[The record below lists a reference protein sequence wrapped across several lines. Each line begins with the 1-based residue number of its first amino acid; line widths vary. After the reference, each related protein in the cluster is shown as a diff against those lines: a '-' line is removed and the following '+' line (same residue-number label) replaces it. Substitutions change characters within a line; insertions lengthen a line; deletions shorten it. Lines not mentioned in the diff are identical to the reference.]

1 MPLQEIK
8 HRYTGAVIY
17 SCEAETFRE
26 CAERAVKEK
35 VSLSEADMRG
45 ADMSWA
51 DMRGADMR
59 EADMRGADMSWADMR
74 EANMRGANMSE
85 ANMREADMRGADM
98 SEANMREA
106 YMRGADMRGANMS
119 EANMRGADM
128 READM
133 READMREADMRGANM
148 DFSCWPL
155 SCNSTHVV
163 ASDRLFAQLFFHL
176 TRINVSKCS
185 GGVRE
190 SMDELRAMA
199 ASDLFCEYRNDV
211 GNPVNEQ

>member
-1 MPLQEIK
+1 MPLKEIK

-35 VSLSEADMRG
+35 VSLRGADMSGADMSGADMRGANMRGVDMRG
-45 ADMSWA
+45 ADMSGA
-51 DMRGADMR
+51 NMRG
-59 EADMRGADMSWADMR
+59 
-74 EANMRGANMSE
+74 ANMRGANMSGV
-85 ANMREADMRGADM
+85 D
-98 SEANMREA
+98 
-106 YMRGADMRGANMS
+106 
-119 EANMRGADM
+119 
-128 READM
+128 
-133 READMREADMRGANM
+133 M

-190 SMDELRAMA
+190 SMDALRAMA
-199 ASDLFCEYRNDV
+199 ASDLFCEYRSDV

>member
-17 SCEAETFRE
+17 SCEAETLKE

-35 VSLSEADMRG
+35 VSLRGADLRG
-45 ADMSWA
+45 ADMREANMSGADLRGADLRGADMREANMSGA

-59 EADMRGADMSWADMR
+59 E
-74 EANMRGANMSE
+74 
-85 ANMREADMRGADM
+85 
-98 SEANMREA
+98 
-106 YMRGADMRGANMS
+106 
-119 EANMRGADM
+119 
-128 READM
+128 
-133 READMREADMRGANM
+133 ANM

-155 SCNSTHVV
+155 SCKSTRVV

-190 SMDELRAMA
+190 SMDALRAMA

>member
-35 VSLSEADMRG
+35 VSLRDADMSGADMSVADMRGADMSG

-51 DMRGADMR
+51 DMRRADMRGADMR
-59 EADMRGADMSWADMR
+59 GADMRVADMRGADMRGADMSGVD
-74 EANMRGANMSE
+74 
-85 ANMREADMRGADM
+85 
-98 SEANMREA
+98 
-106 YMRGADMRGANMS
+106 
-119 EANMRGADM
+119 
-128 READM
+128 
-133 READMREADMRGANM
+133 M

-176 TRINVSKCS
+176 TRIDVSKCS

-190 SMDELRAMA
+190 SMDALRAMA